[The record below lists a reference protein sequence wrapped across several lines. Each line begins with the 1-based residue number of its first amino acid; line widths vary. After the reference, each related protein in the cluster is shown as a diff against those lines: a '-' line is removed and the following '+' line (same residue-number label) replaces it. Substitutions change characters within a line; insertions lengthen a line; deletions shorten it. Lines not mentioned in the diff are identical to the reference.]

1 MEPLRFAENKLYLL
15 DQRLLPARVDYV
27 ECADWRCVAACISRM
42 VVRGAPAI
50 GVAAAYGMAL
60 AALEHGHAS
69 GPVFAAALEEAA
81 LGLKSTRPTAVNLS
95 WAVDRLRAV
104 AVSLADRAPRE
115 IAEQLAAEAERLARQ
130 DIDINRRIGRFGAEL
145 VPDGVRI
152 LTHCNAG
159 ALATVG
165 YGTALGVVRSAV
177 EAGKTVHVFAGETR
191 PFLQG
196 ARLTAWELLREGIPV
211 TLLADNMAGFLMQQ
225 GRVDQGWVGADRI
238 AANGDVANKIG
249 TYSLAVLAA
258 AHRLPFYVAA
268 PFSTFDLTL
277 HSGAQIPIEERCETE
292 LTHFAGVRVAPE
304 GVACYN
310 PSFDVTPAAL
320 VTAIVTEFG
329 VIHNPDAEKIRVF
342 FGERDHAG

>member
-27 ECADWRCVAACISRM
+27 ECADWRCVAGCISRM

-50 GVAAAYGMAL
+50 GAAAAYGMAL
-60 AALEHGHAS
+60 AALEYGQES
-69 GPVFAAALEEAA
+69 WPVFSAALEEAA

-95 WAVDRLRAV
+95 WAVDRMRA
-104 AVSLADRAPRE
+104 AAAGLADRAPRE

-130 DIDINRRIGRFGAEL
+130 DVDTNRRIGRFGAEL
-145 VPDGVRI
+145 VADGARI

-165 YGTALGVVRSAV
+165 YGTALGAVRSAV
-177 EAGKTVHVFAGETR
+177 EAGKKVHVFAGETR
-191 PFLQG
+191 PYLQG
-196 ARLTAWELLREGIPV
+196 ARLTAWELLREQIPV

-225 GRVDQGWVGADRI
+225 GKVDQVWVGADRI

-277 HSGAQIPIEERCETE
+277 QSGAEIPIEERCETE
-292 LTHFAGVRVAPE
+292 LTHFAGIRVAPE
-304 GVACYN
+304 GILCYN

-320 VTAIVTEFG
+320 ITAIVTEYG
-329 VIHNPDAEKIRVF
+329 VIHHPDAEKIRAF
-342 FGERDHAG
+342 FREHEYVR